1 MHGESVPLTECVGTS
16 WRNLPFILAVMTCLG
31 PEGLGRL
38 GVRGGETRS
47 LGRVPPLVHP
57 RSRAF
62 WEYGMKQ
69 SLVRTVV
76 ASTVAL
82 MASMALSTGPAAA
95 ADNTL
100 GWLRMTPAKGPT
112 SKAVDVLAQGSCPG
126 GNAIL
131 VKMTGPGIPESPEVG
146 MIVGN
151 TLVSALP
158 KTESG
163 QLYVPLSLT
172 FDGWFARNVPGAKP
186 NGTYTITLICRD
198 SVRGSQRF
206 GNYVGTVAIANGTFT
221 ALGESAKP
229 LDTKKLA
236 NDPYG
241 VQQPS
246 SAPTPGAVAPS
257 AGASSAAPSAGSS
270 TSPSAAP
277 SAATTT
283 QPSASATGDDPSQG
297 TDAEAGSIVQPVA
310 ATSDSGS
317 ATRTF
322 LLGLGAVLLIAV
334 GVRAYALRRRGPGVP
349 AGSHA
354 ANDDVLDS
362 VGDPR

>member
-1 MHGESVPLTECVGTS
+1 
-16 WRNLPFILAVMTCLG
+16 
-31 PEGLGRL
+31 
-38 GVRGGETRS
+38 
-47 LGRVPPLVHP
+47 
-57 RSRAF
+57 
-62 WEYGMKQ
+62 MKQ
-69 SLVRTVV
+69 ALVRTVV
-76 ASTVAL
+76 ASAVAL

-100 GWLRMTPAKGPT
+100 GWLRMTPAKGPIT
-112 SKAVDVLAQGSCPG
+112 KAVDVLAQGSCPG
-126 GNAIL
+126 GNAVL
-131 VKMTGPGIPESPEVG
+131 VKMTGPGIPESPEIG
-146 MIVGN
+146 MMVGN

-163 QLYVPLSLT
+163 QLYVPLSLS
-172 FDGWFARNVPGAKP
+172 FQDWFARNVPGAKP
-186 NGTYTITLICRD
+186 NGTYTLTLICRD
-198 SVRGSQRF
+198 SLRGSQRF
-206 GNYVGTVAIANGTFT
+206 GNYVGSVAIANGVFT

-229 LDTKKLA
+229 LDTQKQT

-246 SAPTPGAVAPS
+246 SAPTPGAVVPPPGGSAAPAPS
-257 AGASSAAPSAGSS
+257 ASSAPS
-270 TSPSAAP
+270 SA
-277 SAATTT
+277 
-283 QPSASATGDDPSQG
+283 PSASANAQPSSGATAADPSQG
-297 TDAEAGSIVQPVA
+297 TDAQAGSVTQPVA

-322 LLGLGAVLLIAV
+322 LLGLGAVLLIAA
-334 GVRAYALRRRGPGVP
+334 GVLAYAQRRRAAEAP